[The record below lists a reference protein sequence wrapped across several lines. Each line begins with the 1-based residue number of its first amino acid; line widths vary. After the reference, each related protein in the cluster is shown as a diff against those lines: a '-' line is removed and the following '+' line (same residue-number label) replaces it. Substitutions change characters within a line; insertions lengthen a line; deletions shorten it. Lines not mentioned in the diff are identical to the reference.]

1 MHWTHQAPNSYV
13 AVAGA
18 FQELGILESE
28 SSHSVEAG
36 DRSGALI
43 GMLRSLTIGDDAG
56 RTSCSRTGSNNR
68 GERRPVLYPGNPLGI
83 SNEGT
88 DNELHQTD
96 MLSGFLH
103 RHWMVGTVR
112 SLRAAADPD
121 RRDHSA
127 QRRGLHT
134 RPLRS

>member
-1 MHWTHQAPNSYV
+1 MKNQTINALDTSSAQQLRCGCRPPS
-13 AVAGA
+13 GA
-18 FQELGILESE
+18 RILESARG
-28 SSHSVEAG
+28 HSVEAG

-96 MLSGFLH
+96 MLSGSLH
-103 RHWMVGTVR
+103 
-112 SLRAAADPD
+112 
-121 RRDHSA
+121 
-127 QRRGLHT
+127 
-134 RPLRS
+134 